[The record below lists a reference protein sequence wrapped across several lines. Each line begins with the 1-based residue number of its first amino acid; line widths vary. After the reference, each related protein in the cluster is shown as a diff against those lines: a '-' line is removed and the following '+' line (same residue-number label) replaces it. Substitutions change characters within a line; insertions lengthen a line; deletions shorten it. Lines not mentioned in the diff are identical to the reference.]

1 MLKFIF
7 SIVYYVVLAVVIAVA
22 VILVLPVLPIQ
33 GNIQTKVVLS
43 GSMEPAIHVG
53 SVIVIK
59 PEDTYAVGDVVTFGK
74 DTKTNIPT
82 THRLFASHI
91 QNGVLYYQTKGDAN
105 EDPDAREITSKD
117 IEGKVLFSIP
127 YLGYFIDF
135 AKRPLGFFIIIILP
149 AAFIVLDE
157 LRKIYIEM
165 RNMRG
170 KKKREA
176 EEERGTSYPSS
187 DSQSS

>member
-7 SIVYYVVLAVVIAVA
+7 SALYYVVLVIVIAVA
-22 VILVLPVLPIQ
+22 VVLVIPVLPIQ

-59 PEDTYAVGDVVTFGK
+59 PESSYTIGDVVTFGK

-82 THRLFASHI
+82 THRLVASHI
-91 QNGVLYYQTKGDAN
+91 ENGVLLYTTKGDAN
-105 EDPDAREITSKD
+105 EDPDPKEISQSE

-127 YLGYFIDF
+127 FLGYFIDF
-135 AKRPLGFFIIIILP
+135 AKRPLGFFTIIIVP

-157 LRKIYIEM
+157 LRKIYVEM
-165 RNMRG
+165 RTMRR
-170 KKKREA
+170 KKKEEA
-176 EEERGTSYPSS
+176 GSAA
-187 DSQSS
+187 DA